1 MKGIVV
7 AQHGGDCAKRH
18 GGIGE
23 KLLRRL
29 QADAGDEALGAV
41 PQRAVAEVAQGPL
54 LDVQLLADG
63 GDGDGCKVFADIVL
77 GAQQRFGNRS
87 ALAHVLPQ
95 KHQRR
100 EKQALGDI
108 PAPLLGADE
117 AVLKQALDEIARADA
132 KHAVLLQ

>member
-1 MKGIVV
+1 MEAIAQSGMVV
-7 AQHGGDCAKRH
+7 LERSCCAVSKRMR
-18 GGIGE
+18 E
-23 KLLRRL
+23 MRRWGT
-29 QADAGDEALGAV
+29 A
-41 PQRAVAEVAQGPL
+41 PSAVAEVAQGPL

-132 KHAVLLQ
+132 KHAVLLQAGLGLA